1 MGLFVLDL
9 EDPHTKASRVN
20 AAIGNLQLY
29 LQELNGVNA
38 NDYDHL
44 LIIAHGYLDDALK
57 EIKPGNIRFGN
68 DDDWTRDDIV

>member
-29 LQELNGVNA
+29 LQELDQGT
-38 NDYDHL
+38 DLDHL